1 LYNELFINGQRNV
14 GDGKFV
20 EIFDRNR
27 LYVALGYMIKNGL
40 KIQFGAMNQTTN
52 NWGKNQLQLS
62 FHQNF

>member
-1 LYNELFINGQRNV
+1 
-14 GDGKFV
+14 
-20 EIFDRNR
+20 
-27 LYVALGYMIKNGL
+27 LGYMIKNGL